1 MKIVFLDIATMK
13 PDEFSWEGFEAL
25 GEVSLY
31 DRTRTDELM
40 ERAAGAE
47 VLFTNKTVLDAGTI
61 DALPQLKYIGVLATG
76 YNVVNLEAARRHGI
90 TVTNIPAYST
100 RSVAQMV
107 FAHILNITQRV
118 GHYAEEVRSGAWGA
132 QPDFCFWNTPL
143 IELAGKRMGI
153 IGFGHTGQ
161 ATAHI
166 ASAFGMEL
174 MVYTSKRHEQLPEG
188 YRKAS
193 LDDLFRY
200 CDVISLHC
208 PLTPVTKH
216 LVNAERL
223 SLMKPGAILINTSRG
238 GLVDET
244 ALAEALSDGRGLQA
258 GVDVLS
264 EEPAQETNPLLHHKN
279 CFITPHIAWATHES
293 RQRLLTQALLNLKA
307 WINKETINNVINYE

>member
-25 GEVSLY
+25 GKVCLY
-31 DRTRTDELM
+31 DRTRTNELM

-61 DALPQLKYIGVLATG
+61 DDLPQLKYIGVLATG
-76 YNVVNLEAARRHGI
+76 YNVVDLDAARRHGI

-107 FAHILNITQRV
+107 FAHILNITHRV

-132 QPDFCFWNTPL
+132 QPDFCFWNTSL
-143 IELAGKRMGI
+143 IELVGKRMGI
-153 IGFGHTGQ
+153 IGFGNTGQ

-166 ASAFGMEL
+166 ASAFDMEL
-174 MVYTSKRHEQLPEG
+174 MVYTSKSQEQLPEG

-193 LDDLFRY
+193 LDDLFRH
-200 CDVISLHC
+200 CDIISLHC
-208 PLTPVTKH
+208 PLTPTTKH

-238 GLVDET
+238 GLIDET
-244 ALAEALSDGRGLQA
+244 ALAKALSDGRGLQA

-264 EEPAQETNPLLHHKN
+264 EEPALETNPLLHHKN

-293 RQRLLTQALLNLKA
+293 RQRLLEQALLNLKA
-307 WINKETINNVINYE
+307 WINKKTINNVINYE

>member
-76 YNVVNLEAARRHGI
+76 YNVVDLDAARRHGI

-132 QPDFCFWNTPL
+132 QPDFCF
-143 IELAGKRMGI
+143 
-153 IGFGHTGQ
+153 
-161 ATAHI
+161 
-166 ASAFGMEL
+166 
-174 MVYTSKRHEQLPEG
+174 
-188 YRKAS
+188 
-193 LDDLFRY
+193 
-200 CDVISLHC
+200 
-208 PLTPVTKH
+208 
-216 LVNAERL
+216 
-223 SLMKPGAILINTSRG
+223 
-238 GLVDET
+238 
-244 ALAEALSDGRGLQA
+244 
-258 GVDVLS
+258 
-264 EEPAQETNPLLHHKN
+264 
-279 CFITPHIAWATHES
+279 
-293 RQRLLTQALLNLKA
+293 
-307 WINKETINNVINYE
+307 